1 MNLKSTPNLRKSV
14 CHPQFRLC
22 QGSGCSRY
30 HLRLRKNVTCFLD
43 GWCET
48 SSHVSHV
55 RMDETSSKHLQTLA
69 RIHHSWCLKSWPVF
83 NINIFKMMLKKTLG
97 SMRLKKYQSIQSI
110 CWLVVDL
117 PLWKIWKS
125 VGMII
130 PNIYTYIYIWRF
142 PIKTGGWAYPPEKW
156 WSSSDWI
163 IIPTDGKIKFMF
175 QTTNQYWIISIIS
188 IQWRLSPPSPS
199 CFDPRW
205 SSQGPGA
212 TQWTYVRLFLDEP
225 LEKKDSKWE
234 WQNSNPVT
242 KWFWKNWKLD
252 LLLFPINSVWWPNRY
267 GFEPWVRPDSPPPTT
282 SATAPEKAVGR
293 FFQKLRMCCGQ
304 TTNDPTWPLNSASW
318 HGIDEDPW
326 GKMKK
331 LDTKWHSPLLLL
343 LS

>member
-1 MNLKSTPNLRKSV
+1 
-14 CHPQFRLC
+14 
-22 QGSGCSRY
+22 
-30 HLRLRKNVTCFLD
+30 
-43 GWCET
+43 
-48 SSHVSHV
+48 
-55 RMDETSSKHLQTLA
+55 
-69 RIHHSWCLKSWPVF
+69 
-83 NINIFKMMLKKTLG
+83 
-97 SMRLKKYQSIQSI
+97 
-110 CWLVVDL
+110 
-117 PLWKIWKS
+117 
-125 VGMII
+125 
-130 PNIYTYIYIWRF
+130 
-142 PIKTGGWAYPPEKW
+142 
-156 WSSSDWI
+156 
-163 IIPTDGKIKFMF
+163 MF

-188 IQWRLSPPSPS
+188 IQWRL
-199 CFDPRW
+199 PRLRHLALILADLHKAPERH
-205 SSQGPGA
+205 SEPMSGF
-212 TQWTYVRLFLDEP
+212 FLDEP